1 MSLSNTYIV
10 VIVVNNDNEG
20 QSEFIH
26 SKLSGGLI
34 VCTTSSSHYHDL

>member
-10 VIVVNNDNEG
+10 VIVVTNDNEG
-20 QSEFIH
+20 QSKFIH
-26 SKLSGGLI
+26 FKMSGGVI